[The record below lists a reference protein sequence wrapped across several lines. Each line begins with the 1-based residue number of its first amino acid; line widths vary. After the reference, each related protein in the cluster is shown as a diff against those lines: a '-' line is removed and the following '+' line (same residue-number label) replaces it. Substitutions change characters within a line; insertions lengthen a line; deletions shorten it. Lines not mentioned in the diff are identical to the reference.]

1 MQDTQ
6 DRLQQEEDARNQLFQ
21 QKKKLEQE
29 VSGLKKDIE
38 DLELAVQKSDQ
49 DKATKDH
56 QIRNLN
62 DEIAHQDELI
72 NKLNKEKKLSG
83 ETTQKTAEE
92 LQVTD
97 FIPLRLN
104 VNKIKLLNCLC
115 SPAIAGDDFSVC

>member
-38 DLELAVQKSDQ
+38 DLELSVQKSDQ

-72 NKLNKEKKLSG
+72 NKLNKEKKMSG

-92 LQVTD
+92 LQVRTSFLFFLRYD
-97 FIPLRLN
+97 FSLLSLLCLSMPLYGLRLY
-104 VNKIKLLNCLC
+104 
-115 SPAIAGDDFSVC
+115 